1 MRRWGMGEAMPEG
14 IGGQPGRISG
24 SVVPNLEKTVEAG
37 FVDKWPPFGMMRR
50 NGVWGPADKGAHTK
64 TQ

>member
-37 FVDKWPPFGMMRR
+37 FVDK
-50 NGVWGPADKGAHTK
+50 
-64 TQ
+64 